1 MKLIEDLI
9 NDTTTDLTD
18 TQVQDVHIGYTW
30 MGVLSRNCGV
40 AKNLGA
46 PHHYKIMDVG
56 RLTEKTAP
64 ELAEYLRSWNM
75 IEAGVGLAAVNSL
88 ISPRGKKL
96 NVNDFLLENGIG
108 KKIAMIGHFPVADE
122 LRKCAD
128 ELWVIEKQP
137 KKGDMPDT
145 ASEHFV
151 PKADIVVITSSAII
165 NKSIER
171 LLELSQGFTIV
182 LGPGTP
188 MSDVLFDYG
197 VDMIAGVKVV
207 DEEMMMAKIAEGGGR
222 VKQFEDAIDFLVM
235 EK

>member
-1 MKLIEDLI
+1 MKLIDELISDLPDI
-9 NDTTTDLTD
+9 
-18 TQVQDVHIGYTW
+18 QIRDVHVGYTW
-30 MGVLSRNCGV
+30 IGVLSRNCGV
-40 AKNLGA
+40 AKNFGA
-46 PHHYKIMDVG
+46 PHNSMVRDIG

-64 ELAEYLRSWNM
+64 ELAEYLKSWNM
-75 IEAGVGLAAVNSL
+75 IEAGLGLAAVNSL
-88 ISPRGKKL
+88 ISSRGKKL

-128 ELWVIEKQP
+128 ELWIIEKQP
-137 KKGDMPDT
+137 KKGDLPDT
-145 ASEHFV
+145 ASEHFI
-151 PKADIVVITSSAII
+151 PKADIVVVTSSAII

-188 MSDVLFDYG
+188 MSDILFDYG
-197 VDMIAGVKVV
+197 ADMIAGIKVV
-207 DEEMMMAKIAEGGGR
+207 DERMMMTKIAEGGGR
-222 VKQFEDAIDFLVM
+222 VKQLEDAIEFLVM